1 MAVGNPA
8 RILPMKT
15 AGTQHL
21 IERVYRESGPHQWVR
36 EALINAFEADATRV
50 EYGIEWQ
57 AVETLGVYRRVIADD
72 GCGMTAEQL
81 VEFFNTFGG
90 GGKPIGDEHANFGVG
105 AKTSLL
111 PWNKYGLVVLSWV
124 DGEASMIWVQQD
136 PSMGEYGLRLVRA
149 VDPETGMET
158 LDEVYQPYEDARHG
172 CDWSQVKPSWIE
184 GHGTLLVLLGNEPG
198 DDTIMGDASRNEAD
212 IKGISAYLNRR
223 MWTIPDGVQVHVD
236 EVRTSDRTGWPP
248 SEKVAHG
255 PIPPRGAV
263 DRRTNRR
270 GIRGARHYIHYPDA
284 KGGRLAVAGTVQ
296 LRDKTEVDW
305 YLWEGERP
313 RIDSYAAIGGYVA
326 ALYRNELY
334 DISTHH
340 STYRTF
346 GVVEQSIRS
355 RLWLIVRPPEFDDAT
370 KQGVYPK
377 TDRNSLLLRGGPDAG
392 GPLPMNDWAGEFAEA
407 MPAEL
412 VEAIQA
418 ARGGRTGTL
427 DETWR
432 ERLAE
437 RFGIR
442 WRIPKLRVK
451 ASGTES
457 VDPALSGTMP
467 RATRARRDIR
477 PTWRKGGH
485 GGTQGATTLGT
496 KPGDLPAV
504 RAKVAGGIPSFRTVP
519 ANDLPHGMLAAWQPN
534 DPEFP
539 EGVVLLNREHP
550 ILLAEV
556 EHWQGQFADIHA
568 EAIREDVIDAYGQIA
583 VAKVAH
589 SEQLKGL
596 LPSKTVDDDLRS
608 EAALTMALIGL
619 MAEEAVIAPRVGGKY
634 RKRRWSA

>member
-1 MAVGNPA
+1 MAVGNLA

-21 IERVYRESGPHQWVR
+21 IERVYRESGEFQWVR
-36 EALINAFEADATRV
+36 ESLINAFEAGATRV

-57 AVETLGVYRRVIADD
+57 AVENLGIYRRVIADN
-72 GCGMTAEQL
+72 GPGMTAEQL

-111 PWNKYGLVVLSWV
+111 PWNKYGLVVLSWI
-124 DGEASMIWVQQD
+124 DGDASMIWVQQD
-136 PSMGEYGLRLVRA
+136 PNTGEYGLRLVQA
-149 VDPETGMET
+149 VDPDTEMET
-158 LDEVYQPYEDARHG
+158 LDEVYQPYDDPRHG
-172 CDWSQVKPSWIE
+172 CDWSQVKPSWVDT
-184 GHGTLLVLLGNEPG
+184 HGTVLVLLGNEPG
-198 DDTIMGDASRNEAD
+198 DNTILGDAGRNEAD
-212 IKGISAYLNRR
+212 IKGISTYLNRR

-236 EVRTSDRTGWPP
+236 EVRTNEPAGWPP

-270 GIRGARHYIHYPDA
+270 EIRGARHYIEYRDA
-284 KGGRLAVAGTVQ
+284 KEGRLAVSGTVQ

-313 RIDSYAAIGGYVA
+313 RVHSYAAISGYIA

-334 DISTHH
+334 DVGHHH

-346 GVVEQSIRS
+346 GVSEQSVRS
-355 RLWLIVRPPEFDDAT
+355 RLWLIVRPPEFDDTT

-392 GPLPMNDWAGEFAEA
+392 AALPMNDWAGEFAEA
-407 MPAEL
+407 MPTEL
-412 VEAIQA
+412 YDAIQA

-437 RFGIR
+437 RFGLR

-451 ASGTES
+451 ASGSET
-457 VDPALSGTMP
+457 VDPTLAATLP
-467 RATRARRDIR
+467 RATKARRIR
-477 PTWRKGGH
+477 SGRIGGGQGGSH
-485 GGTQGATTLGT
+485 GAPTLGA

-504 RAKVAGGIPSFRTVP
+504 RTKVAGGIPSYRPVP
-519 ANDLPHGMLAAWQPN
+519 ASDLTNGMLAAWYPN
-534 DPEFP
+534 DPECP
-539 EGVVLLNREHP
+539 EGVVLINREHP
-550 ILLAEV
+550 VLLAEV
-556 EHWQGQFADIHA
+556 EHWQGQFANVHV
-568 EAIREDVIDAYGQIA
+568 EAIRQDVVDAYGQIA

-596 LPSKTVDDDLRS
+596 LPSRTVDDDLRS

-619 MAEEAVIAPRVGGKY
+619 VAEEAVIAPRVGGKY
-634 RKRRWSA
+634 RKRRWSS